1 MAEQS
6 SGGVPSAF
14 GGIVRYDSEYKS
26 RLTIS
31 PVQVIVFIVLVVIF
45 VLALKMFWPVAV

>member
-1 MAEQS
+1 MAEQ

-26 RLTIS
+26 RLTIT
-31 PVQVIVFIVLVVIF
+31 PVQVIVFVVLVLIF
-45 VLALKMFWPVAV
+45 VIALKMFWPIVS